1 MADTNTTHYNLVQPE
16 NFGSQNTW
24 GPKLNNDF
32 STLDSYLWAASQ
44 GTTIGVNAPASS
56 GSDITL
62 TNPINNSQ
70 QISFSATGKN
80 LILSAM
86 NVTASPVEGGT
97 FTVTNV
103 GSNAFGIK
111 ANDGTTVVV
120 ASILPGYSVA
130 ITLTDSGTANGSF
143 SVTSLG
149 PSAALLA
156 TNNLNDVANKQTS
169 QNNLL
174 PSQTGQAGAILTTDG
189 TNVSWGTGVPTGVG
203 MDYWGTTAPTGWV
216 FAYGQVLLI
225 ASFPGLYA
233 IFGTIYGGDGVTT
246 FGVPDKRGRSS
257 ISKDDM
263 GGTPANRITNGACGI
278 TGTTLGSAGGD
289 QNLSAHTHSIPDPGH
304 VHLPLAGH
312 GGQFLAAP
320 GSDTNSYLTSS
331 GLNMGLGS
339 TTGSATTGITGTNST
354 GSGTSANVPPGIVCN
369 YIIKI

>member
-1 MADTNTTHYNLVQPE
+1 MSDTNTTHYNLVQPE
-16 NFGSQNTW
+16 NFGSVNTW
-24 GPKLNNDF
+24 GPKINNDL
-32 STLDSYLWAASQ
+32 STVDSYIWAASQ

-62 TNPINNSQ
+62 TNPINNVQ
-70 QISFSATGKN
+70 QISFSATSKN

-86 NVTASPVEGGT
+86 NATASPVKGGSILVINSGANA
-97 FTVTNV
+97 FTV
-103 GSNAFGIK
+103 K
-111 ANDGTTVVV
+111 ANDGTTTIV
-120 ASILPGYSVA
+120 ASILPGYGA
-130 ITLTDSGTANGSF
+130 LLTLIDGSTANGTFNVF
-143 SVTSLG
+143 SVS

-156 TNNLNDVANKQTS
+156 ANNLSDVANKQTS

-174 PSQTGQAGAILTTDG
+174 PSQTSQAGAILTTDG
-189 TNVSWGTGVPTGVG
+189 TNVSWGTGVPSGVG
-203 MDYWGTTAPTGWV
+203 MDYWGTAAPTGWV

-233 IFGTIYGGDGVTT
+233 VFGTMYGGDGLTT
-246 FGVPDKRGRSS
+246 FGIPDKRGRSS
-257 ISKDDM
+257 IGKDDM
-263 GGTPANRITNGACGI
+263 GGAPANRVTNAGCGI

-289 QNLSAHTHSIPDPGH
+289 QNLSAHTHSITDPGH

-320 GSDTNSYLTSS
+320 GSDTPSYLTSS

-339 TTGSATTGITGTNST
+339 TTASATTGITGANST
-354 GSGTSANVPPGIVCN
+354 GSGSSANVPPGIVCN